1 MQIFIESNK
10 SPNEIYTF
18 LSSIVSILITIYLG
32 YRYNKKFELYKNE
45 VSTKLDLQKER
56 KMALT
61 KSQKDILYIIQNLFY
76 NGYLTKEDNIANK
89 LSHLIQEVNN
99 PEIKLKN
106 FINAPA
112 TLFNAIAL
120 NTSSEK
126 VMIIRLYLQELA
138 FVNQQHKSSDDTLK
152 LMFMYSMLYKY
163 LYLDFSGNN
172 VDEFYMLKY
181 NLIDFS
187 DHKNTFESIKNEVLK
202 ELKSNYNWDNLK
214 N

>member
-1 MQIFIESNK
+1 MQIFNK
-10 SPNEIYTF
+10 SKKSKCEFYTF
-18 LSSIVSILITIYLG
+18 LTSIITILITAYLG
-32 YRYNKKFELYKNE
+32 YHYNKKFELYRNE
-45 VSTKLDLQKER
+45 ISTKLDLQKER

-61 KSQKDILYIIQNLFY
+61 KSQKDILYIVQNLLY
-76 NGYLTKEDNIANK
+76 NGYLTKDNNIENK
-89 LSHLIQEVNN
+89 LAQLIQEVNN
-99 PEIKLKN
+99 PEIKLES
-106 FINAPA
+106 FINAHA

-138 FVNQQHKSSDDTLK
+138 FTSQQQKSIDNTFK

-181 NLIDFS
+181 NLTDFS
-187 DHKNTFESIKNEVLK
+187 NHKNTFESIKNEILK
-202 ELKSNYNWDNLK
+202 ELKSDYNWDNLK

>member
-18 LSSIVSILITIYLG
+18 LSSIISILITIYLG

-61 KSQKDILYIIQNLFY
+61 KSQKDILYIVQNLLY
-76 NGYLTKEDNIANK
+76 NGYLTKDNDIENK
-89 LSHLIQEVNN
+89 LAQLIQEVNN
-99 PEIKLKN
+99 PEINLEN
-106 FINAPA
+106 FINAHA

-138 FVNQQHKSSDDTLK
+138 FVSQQQKSIDNTFK

-181 NLIDFS
+181 NLTDFS
-187 DHKNTFESIKNEVLK
+187 NHKNTFESIKNEILK
-202 ELKSNYNWDNLK
+202 ELKSDYNWDNLK

>member
-18 LSSIVSILITIYLG
+18 LSSIISILITIYLG

-61 KSQKDILYIIQNLFY
+61 KSQKDILYIVQNLLY
-76 NGYLTKEDNIANK
+76 NGYLTKDNDIENK
-89 LSHLIQEVNN
+89 LAQLIQEVNN
-99 PEIKLKN
+99 PEINLES
-106 FINAPA
+106 FINAHA

-138 FVNQQHKSSDDTLK
+138 FVSQQQKSIDNTFK

-181 NLIDFS
+181 NLTDFS
-187 DHKNTFESIKNEVLK
+187 NHKNTFESIKNEILK
-202 ELKSNYNWDNLK
+202 ELKSDYNWDNLK

>member
-18 LSSIVSILITIYLG
+18 LSSIISILITIYLG

-61 KSQKDILYIIQNLFY
+61 KSQKDILYIVQNLLY
-76 NGYLTKEDNIANK
+76 NGYLTKDNNIENK
-89 LSHLIQEVNN
+89 LAQLIQEVNN
-99 PEIKLKN
+99 PEINLES
-106 FINAPA
+106 FINAHA

-138 FVNQQHKSSDDTLK
+138 FVSQQHKSSDDTFK

-181 NLIDFS
+181 NLTDFS
-187 DHKNTFESIKNEVLK
+187 NHKNTFESIKNEILK
-202 ELKSNYNWDNLK
+202 ELKSDYNWDNLK